1 MSLFDFEK
9 LNKIADDFLLSDEEK
24 KRRNLSDLKEKFDY
38 MVLKLAPVK
47 FDIKNIDK
55 LCKKLHCFEF
65 PENLTASS
73 KKYCTI
79 GIGTYNGFWSL
90 EFYPSPQV
98 NFKDICL
105 IITENGLTFFDMNF
119 LLAFPVESAK
129 ESMLK
134 HCIELMVRFERLYPS
149 FANKFT
155 DFILEYCGEKKKS

>member
-9 LNKIADDFLLSDEEK
+9 LNKIADDFLLPDEEK
-24 KRRNLSDLKEKFDY
+24 KRRNLSDLKNKFDY
-38 MVLKLAPVK
+38 MVSKLAPVK
-47 FDIKNIDK
+47 FDIQNIDK

-65 PENLTASS
+65 PEYLTASS

-90 EFYPSPQV
+90 EFYPSPYV

-119 LLAFPVESAK
+119 LLEFPIESAN

-134 HCIELMVRFERLYPS
+134 HCIVLMVRFDRLYPS
-149 FANKFT
+149 FATKFT
-155 DFILEYCGEKKKS
+155 DFILEYCDEKKES

>member
-1 MSLFDFEK
+1 MSLFDFEN

-38 MVLKLAPVK
+38 MVSKLAPVK
-47 FDIKNIDK
+47 FDIQNIEK
-55 LCKKLHCFEF
+55 LCKKLDFFKF

-119 LLAFPVESAK
+119 LLAFPVESAN
-129 ESMLK
+129 EIMLK
-134 HCIELMVRFERLYPS
+134 HCLELMIRFDQSYPS

-155 DFILEYCGEKKKS
+155 NLILEYCGEKKES